1 MNLAIRGIDANLRKE
16 HAHTFHAWSPNCAN
30 SRLKR

>member
-16 HAHTFHAWSPNCAN
+16 PVHSFHAWSSNCAN
-30 SRLKR
+30 SRPKR